1 MLHII
6 NRCSFFEPLALVQ
19 ALCPPRPRARPLEA
33 CENTPPIDINET
45 VTRQQVSGAAEPGS
59 SVVDTAVRE
68 LMEEVSVEVATSC
81 LHHISILWSSS
92 FANQVDLAGFAPRY
106 LGGHH
111 QPRSR
116 HAHFNDNCVCI
127 ALRARSTAF
136 APDMHEVYKAKWAS
150 APLLWE
156 NRRRAS
162 LRLSQEPIAAL
173 ADIAQR
179 YTHCPPPPSVL
190 IDGHTLLHDNER
202 SFPAFSLCGHENPTT
217 LGRQPSFHTS
227 SAP

>member
-33 CENTPPIDINET
+33 CENTPLIDINET
-45 VTRQQVSGAAEPGS
+45 VTREQVSGAAEPGS

-68 LMEEVSVEVATSC
+68 LMEEVSVEVRPPHACITFQFC
-81 LHHISILWSSS
+81 GLHHLRTRWISPALPPVILAATTS
-92 FANQVDLAGFAPRY
+92 
-106 LGGHH
+106 
-111 QPRSR
+111 
-116 HAHFNDNCVCI
+116 HAAARRTSMTI
-127 ALRARSTAF
+127 ACASLCAR
-136 APDMHEVYKAKWAS
+136 
-150 APLLWE
+150 APLLLPRICTRFTRPSGQVHWE

-162 LRLSQEPIAAL
+162 SRVSQEPIAAL
-173 ADIAQR
+173 VDIAQR

-190 IDGHTLLHDNER
+190 IEGHTLLHDNER
-202 SFPAFSLCGHENPTT
+202 SFPAFSLYGLENPTT
-217 LGRQPSFHTS
+217 LARQPSFHTS